1 MIYDFVFCPEFQEY
15 LPLRNCPQS
24 QELES
29 ETWKSEVSQQRLH
42 PYEVKKKKKK
52 KCHSVVNRSVNAQ
65 ARAEVPASLKC
76 AGKDLVLTADK
87 AAG

>member
-1 MIYDFVFCPEFQEY
+1 M
-15 LPLRNCPQS
+15 
-24 QELES
+24 
-29 ETWKSEVSQQRLH
+29 SQQRLH